1 MPKIDLSNIQE
12 STGSFKR
19 LEPGTYVCKIVDAQL
34 FDDPDKQY
42 IRIEWDVA
50 VGEYADIFKD
60 APFARNDFVSWKE
73 NALGM
78 LKHKL
83 ACLTESNKGF
93 DAEAAFYADDMAAFK
108 GKVFGARVRE
118 RLYTKSDGTDGST
131 QEIGEWLRATEALT
145 GTYEVMP
152 PRDRRDARAQATQAA
167 LPIETPKPG
176 ATDVY
181 DEDIPF

>member
-60 APFARNDFVSWKE
+60 APFARYDFVSWKE
-73 NALGM
+73 N
-78 LKHKL
+78 
-83 ACLTESNKGF
+83 ESNKGF

-152 PRDRRDARAQATQAA
+152 PRDRRDTRAQATQAA